1 LLFDYTKH
9 PSKPINDNLKPDL
22 TLTGHVGEGYGLSW
36 NSKNEGHLF
45 SGSYDKK
52 ICEWD
57 VNAKPDD

>member
-1 LLFDYTKH
+1 
-9 PSKPINDNLKPDL
+9 
-22 TLTGHVGEGYGLSW
+22 VGEGYGLSW
-36 NSKNEGHLF
+36 NPKNEGHLF

>member
-1 LLFDYTKH
+1 
-9 PSKPINDNLKPDL
+9 
-22 TLTGHVGEGYGLSW
+22 LTGHVGEGYGLSW